1 LNSLEDWT
9 AEDIAARFDV
19 SRESLDRLRD
29 FVALLRH
36 WQSRINLIAPSTVP
50 HLYRRHVADSLQLLP
65 LLQGRATV
73 LLDLGSGAGFPG
85 LVLAIAGGFEA
96 TLVESNGKKAA
107 FLREAIRRTGA
118 AASVLEK
125 RIESLNRD
133 MVLGR
138 IDAITARALA
148 PLPRL
153 IDYASPWLASGAPA
167 FFLKGQNVDDE
178 LTEAAK
184 SWRFACRK
192 HPSVTDAAGVVLE
205 ITEVG
210 RA

>member
-1 LNSLEDWT
+1 MADWT
-9 AEDIAARFDV
+9 PEDVALRLNV

-29 FVALLRH
+29 FVSLLMR
-36 WQSRINLIAPSTVP
+36 WQGRINLIAPSTVP
-50 HLYRRHVADSLQLLP
+50 HIWHRHIADSLQLLP
-65 LLQGRATV
+65 LLPRSAATI
-73 LLDLGSGAGFPG
+73 LDLGSGAGFPG

-96 TLVESNGKKAA
+96 ILVESNNRKSA
-107 FLREAIRRTGA
+107 FLREAARQTGA
-118 AASVLEK
+118 SATILTT
-125 RIESLNRD
+125 RIEILNHA
-133 MVLGR
+133 MLPAR

-148 PLPRL
+148 PLSLL
-153 IDYASPWLASGAPA
+153 IDYASPWLASGTPG

-184 SWRFACRK
+184 SWRFAYRK
-192 HPSVTDAAGVVLE
+192 HPSVTDAKGVVLE